1 MNTLERILAIF
12 LSIISS
18 VVFAYIMNSIG
29 EIINAIQQ
37 AKAEALKK
45 MRNMNIFLS
54 QMEIEKDLQF
64 KITKYIDYM
73 YDERHQYML
82 EGNGLL

>member
-1 MNTLERILAIF
+1 M
-12 LSIISS
+12 
-18 VVFAYIMNSIG
+18 VFAYIMNSIG

-54 QMEIEKDLQF
+54 QMQIEKELQF
-64 KITKYIDYM
+64 KIIKYIDYM
-73 YDERHQYML
+73 YDERHQYMI
-82 EGNGLL
+82 EGNNLL

>member
-1 MNTLERILAIF
+1 
-12 LSIISS
+12 

-54 QMEIEKDLQF
+54 QMQIEKELQF
-64 KITKYIDYM
+64 KIIKYIDYM
-73 YDERHQYML
+73 YDERHQYMI
-82 EGNGLL
+82 EGNNLL